1 LHSLGDFAFTFCF
14 DSMLKFVCVL
24 SDAIIVQIQ
33 QSGVVGAQHVA
44 EQVLLNGISLSSPSW
59 EVQSIIKIMSAS
71 DLLPDGICNNHTSV
85 LRNHTVLRSR
95 ECIIEG
101 SRLHWSDRVFCDGKV
116 FLTLEYNN
124 TWTAH
129 VPKAKAIKNLWNQE
143 VEHLKIE
150 RRRLQE
156 GCIQLMKELKLSE
169 EESVHGIALPRFLI
183 PILAVTAFLMLL
195 IVTILISRGP
205 GLNHPGVAGVIGSII
220 HYPKDITHTA
230 DEKECGYS
238 AL

>member
-1 LHSLGDFAFTFCF
+1 MRFFTF
-14 DSMLKFVCVL
+14 VL
-24 SDAIIVQIQ
+24 IFFNHLSSALPLHVDAIIVQIQ
-33 QSGVVGAQHVA
+33 QWGVVGAQHVA

-59 EVQSIIKIMSAS
+59 EVQSIIKSMSAS
-71 DLLPDGICNNHTSV
+71 DLLPDGISNNQTSV

-116 FLTLEYNN
+116 FLTLEHNN

-129 VPKAKAIKNLWNQE
+129 VPEAKALKNLWDQE
-143 VEHLKIE
+143 VEHSKIE
-150 RRRLQE
+150 RSRLQE

-183 PILAVTAFLMLL
+183 PILAVTAFLMLI
-195 IVTILISRGP
+195 IVTILISRGS
-205 GLNHPGVAGVIGSII
+205 GLIHPGGVIGSII
-220 HYPKDITHTA
+220 HYPKDITYTA
-230 DEKECGYS
+230 DEKKSCYR